1 LALLYNAPRAA
12 TIIADTNCVLYQLD
26 RSTFNHI
33 VKDSSIKKRKRYE
46 DFLSTVEV
54 LNSLNYMEKLKLAD
68 ALKPEDKEMFSMAVD
83 VAEKLYDE
91 EGSVK
96 AALAKLPAEYAS
108 FKDELEQH
116 LTQKFEG

>member
-1 LALLYNAPRAA
+1 
-12 TIIADTNCVLYQLD
+12 
-26 RSTFNHI
+26 
-33 VKDSSIKKRKRYE
+33 
-46 DFLSTVEV
+46 
-54 LNSLNYMEKLKLAD
+54 
-68 ALKPEDKEMFSMAVD
+68 MAVD

>member
-1 LALLYNAPRAA
+1 MALLYNAPRAA

-68 ALKPEDKEMFSMAVD
+68 ALKPMIFHDGEYV
-83 VAEKLYDE
+83 
-91 EGSVK
+91 VK
-96 AALAKLPAEYAS
+96 
-108 FKDELEQH
+108 
-116 LTQKFEG
+116 